1 MSNNKPKSSI
11 PLWVILGAAGLLFL
25 VAVGWYTVSAVNT
38 SIKQTLSP
46 IQQVNEQLSTQV
58 YDLLHP
64 TPTVIP
70 DPVTIINEVRAVAK
84 LETIHY
90 TVEKV
95 VTAETGQG
103 LLASFFGDRLLF
115 VGHGYVIAGIDMAK
129 MDEEDMWLQDGVLN
143 VRLPEAEILVAT
155 LDNDKSYVYD
165 RDTGILTN
173 PDPDLE
179 TLARQVAEEEI
190 LNAALDD
197 GILEQARLNA
207 EVYLEKFFNALGYEF
222 VEFVQAGP

>member
-1 MSNNKPKSSI
+1 
-11 PLWVILGAAGLLFL
+11 
-25 VAVGWYTVSAVNT
+25 
-38 SIKQTLSP
+38 
-46 IQQVNEQLSTQV
+46 LSTQV

-95 VTAETGQG
+95 VTAETRQG
-103 LLASFFGDRLLF
+103 LLAPFFGDRLLF

-129 MDEEDMWLQDGVLN
+129 MDEADLWLENGVLK

-155 LDNDKSYVYD
+155 LDNNKSYVYD

-190 LNAALDD
+190 FNAALED
-197 GILEQARLNA
+197 GILEQAHLNA

-222 VEFVQAGP
+222 VEFVPTEP